1 MRGSVHRSDQSI
13 GMTSP
18 KPARTQ
24 RKEVTAVKRLA
35 FLGVGSAIILGLGV
49 TGASPAFA
57 DNGPHVAT
65 SGNTTVDRCAG
76 CHRAHT
82 AQASYLLKTDQ
93 TLLCGTCHGSGA
105 PGSTTDVINGV
116 STAVGGGSLRGG
128 GFTNA
133 AIATTTGVNRTSVGV
148 LATPVT
154 TTSKH
159 DVGATGTA
167 WGGGA
172 SGTGTSMELECG
184 SCHDPHGNGNWR
196 ILRPVAEGGTALS
209 FPATVAVTSVTKNA
223 TLSSGTTYYYD
234 VVTAAANTY
243 KVTNPV
249 TFYGTTGGADALI
262 GATVKV
268 VTDTTHFTVSMRSV
282 NFASATGGS
291 VGYADP
297 KALASASG
305 DGTTMT
311 YKAWNLHGLVVGQKV
326 TISGFTPAG
335 YNVTAA
341 TITAV
346 PSTTTFSVAGTE
358 QASVTVAGSLS
369 GIPDA
374 LSKVYTTANYW
385 QVDDHNY
392 TGSFLAATTGTG
404 TAASGGATAFI
415 ANVSQWCSTC
425 HSRILAGSGAW
436 DVNSGDSMYKF
447 EHRSNNGKE
456 GSPNC
461 IQCHVAHGTNASA
474 TGTYSSAAGTE
485 ITGHADDSFLLRVDN
500 RGTCNMCHNL

>member
-1 MRGSVHRSDQSI
+1 M
-13 GMTSP
+13 
-18 KPARTQ
+18 
-24 RKEVTAVKRLA
+24 KRLA

-49 TGASPAFA
+49 MGASPAFA

-65 SGNTTVDRCAG
+65 SGDMTVDRCAG

-82 AQASYLLKTDQ
+82 AQDSYLLKTAQ
-93 TLLCGTCHGSGA
+93 TSLCASCHGAGA

-116 STAVGGGSLRGG
+116 STAAGGGALRAG
-128 GFTNA
+128 GFTKA
-133 AIATTTGVNRTSVGV
+133 AIDTASGVSKTSVFALG
-148 LATPVT
+148 TPAT

-159 DVGATGTA
+159 DVGADGTA

-172 SGTGTSMELECG
+172 SGQGTTMALECG

-196 ILRPVAEGGTALS
+196 ILRPVAEGGTALT
-209 FPATVAVTSVTKNA
+209 FPSPVSVTSVTKNA

-234 VVTAAANTY
+234 VVTSAANTF

-249 TFYGTTGGADALI
+249 TFYGTTTADGLI

-282 NFASATGGS
+282 NITVAATGGS
-291 VGYADP
+291 VGYANP
-297 KALASASG
+297 LAFAGASG

-311 YKAWNLHGLVVGQKV
+311 YKTWNVHGLAVGQKV
-326 TISGFTPAG
+326 TITGFTPAG
-335 YNVTAA
+335 YNVSAA
-341 TITAV
+341 TITAT
-346 PSTTTFSVAGTE
+346 PSTTTFSVAGTTT
-358 QASVTVAGSLS
+358 AAVTATGSMS
-369 GIPDA
+369 GIADA
-374 LSKVYTTANYW
+374 LGTKVYTTANYW

-392 TGSFLAATTGTG
+392 TGTNQASTTGTG
-404 TAASGGATAFI
+404 IATAGGPTGFI

-425 HSRILAGSGAW
+425 HTRVLAGSGAW
-436 DVNSGDSMYKF
+436 DVNSGDAMYTF

-474 TGTYSSAAGTE
+474 SGTYSSAVGTE
-485 ITGHADDSFLLRVDN
+485 ITGHAGDSFLLRVDN

>member
-1 MRGSVHRSDQSI
+1 M
-13 GMTSP
+13 
-18 KPARTQ
+18 
-24 RKEVTAVKRLA
+24 KRLA

-49 TGASPAFA
+49 MGASPAFA

-65 SGNTTVDRCAG
+65 SGDMTVDRCAG

-82 AQASYLLKTDQ
+82 AQDSYLLKTAQ
-93 TLLCGTCHGSGA
+93 TSLCASCHGAGA

-116 STAVGGGSLRGG
+116 STDVGGGALRAG
-128 GFTNA
+128 GFTKA
-133 AIATTTGVNRTSVGV
+133 AINSTSGVNRTSVWA
-148 LATPVT
+148 LDTPVT

-159 DVGATGTA
+159 DVGAEGTA

-172 SGTGTSMELECG
+172 TGQGTTMTLECG

-196 ILRPVAEGGTALS
+196 ILRPVAEGGSALT
-209 FPATVAVTSVTKNA
+209 FPSAVGVTSVTKNA

-234 VVTAAANTY
+234 VVTSAANTF

-249 TFYGTTGGADALI
+249 TFYGTTTADALI

-282 NFASATGGS
+282 NITVAATGGS
-291 VGYADP
+291 VGYANP
-297 KALASASG
+297 LAFAGASG

-311 YKAWNLHGLVVGQKV
+311 YKTWNVHGLAVGQKV
-326 TISGFTPAG
+326 TITGFTPAG

-341 TITAV
+341 TITAT
-346 PSTTTFSVAGTE
+346 PSTTTFSVAGTTT
-358 QASVTVAGSLS
+358 AAVTATGSMS

-374 LSKVYTTANYW
+374 LGTKVYTTANYW

-392 TGSFLAATTGTG
+392 TGSNQASTTGSG
-404 TAASGGATAFI
+404 IATAGGPTAFI

-425 HSRILAGSGAW
+425 HTRVLAGSGAW
-436 DVNSGDSMYKF
+436 DVNSGDAMYTF

-474 TGTYSSAAGTE
+474 TGKYSSAVGTE
-485 ITGHADDSFLLRVDN
+485 ITGHVNDSFLLRVDN